1 MHKIIFQM
9 NKKVIW
15 ISVILVF
22 VIATLITLKKTGVIG
37 ADKTVRV
44 AAEKVIRR
52 TIIET
57 VSASG
62 KVYPEDERKVSS
74 DVSGEVVEMYV
85 EEGDSV
91 RKGQVLAKVFAD
103 VLSSARDRA
112 ASVVN
117 QQQAQVENTTAGI
130 EAFEARYTL
139 ARQNYERQK
148 RLLDEKVISRA
159 EFEQSETQYLAAQA
173 DLKAAK
179 QAVRSTQASAQG
191 ARASLT
197 EADKNLSRTTIISP
211 MDGIVSLLAV
221 KKGERVAG
229 NSFSLGT
236 EILRVADMSKIEV
249 RVDVGE
255 NDIPKVKVGDS
266 AIVEVDAYNDR
277 RFKGVV
283 TKISSSSTSAQAV
296 AVAGATDVTNYKV
309 YIRLDPAS
317 YADLF
322 QGNGNRRL
330 PFRPGMSAS
339 ADIMTRKQDL
349 VIAVPIL
356 AITTR
361 DKYEK
366 TEEINKEE
374 VDKKKAA
381 GQEVSDQEKS
391 VDDLEEVVFIV
402 EANGKVKKIPVK
414 TGIQDNDY
422 IEILS
427 GISEGVQVVSAP
439 YNIISKTLKEGMEV
453 EVVDKEK
460 IYKSK

>member
-1 MHKIIFQM
+1 M

-15 ISVILVF
+15 ISVSLIV
-22 VIATLITLKKTGVIG
+22 VIAVLITLKKTGVIG
-37 ADKTVRV
+37 KDTSTRV
-44 AAEKVIRR
+44 AVEKAALR

-62 KVYPEDERKVSS
+62 KLYPEDERKVSS

-91 RKGQVLAKVFAD
+91 RRGQVLARVFAD

-112 ASVVN
+112 ASIVN
-117 QQQAQVENTTAGI
+117 QQEAQVQNTSAGI
-130 EAFEARYTL
+130 DAFEARFSL

-148 RLLDEKVISRA
+148 KLLNEKVISRA
-159 EFEQSETQYLAAQA
+159 EFEQAESQFLAAQA

-179 QAVRSTQASAQG
+179 QAVKSTQASAQG

-197 EADKNLSRTTIISP
+197 EANKNLSRTTIISP

-255 NDIPKVKVGDS
+255 NDIPKVKIGDS
-266 AIVEVDAYNDR
+266 AIVEVDAYNER

-283 TKISSSSTSAQAV
+283 TKISSSSTSAQTM
-296 AVAGATDVTNYKV
+296 AVAGTTDVTNYKV

-317 YADLF
+317 YQDLF
-322 QGNGNRRL
+322 ASNSAGKL

-339 ADIMTRKQDL
+339 ADIMTRKQENVL
-349 VIAVPIL
+349 SVPVL
-356 AITTR
+356 ALTTR
-361 DKYEK
+361 DKNEK
-366 TEEINKEE
+366 APNEKDKEE
-374 VDKKKAA
+374 KAKEDT
-381 GQEVSDQEKS
+381 EVNLEQM
-391 VDDLEEVVFIV
+391 EEVLFVV
-402 EANGKVKKIPVK
+402 ENGKVKKMTVK

-422 IEILS
+422 IEIVS
-427 GISEGVQVVSAP
+427 GIKAGAEVVSAP
-439 YNIISKTLKEGMEV
+439 YNTISKLLKEGMEV
-453 EVVDKEK
+453 EVVSKEK
-460 IYKSK
+460 IYSKD

>member
-1 MHKIIFQM
+1 M

-15 ISVILVF
+15 ISVILVM
-22 VIATLITLKKTGVIG
+22 VIATLIILKKTGVIG
-37 ADKTVRV
+37 KEEATRV
-44 AAEKVIRR
+44 AVEKIVRR

-74 DVSGEVVEMYV
+74 DVSGEVVDMYV

-91 RKGQVLAKVFAD
+91 RKGQILAKVFAD
-103 VLSSARDRA
+103 VLTSARDRA
-112 ASVVN
+112 ASIVN
-117 QQQAQVENTTAGI
+117 QQQAQVDNSSASI
-130 EAFEARYTL
+130 NAFEARFTQAKL
-139 ARQNYERQK
+139 NYDRQK
-148 RLLDEKVISRA
+148 KLLNEKVISPA
-159 EFEQSETQYLAAQA
+159 EFEQSEAQYLAAEA
-173 DLKAAK
+173 DLKASREAVKSTKAGVQSAK
-179 QAVRSTQASAQG
+179 
-191 ARASLT
+191 ASLT

-255 NDIPKVKVGDS
+255 NDIPKVKIGDS

-283 TKISSSSTSAQAV
+283 TKISSSSTSAQNIAV
-296 AVAGATDVTNYKV
+296 SGTTDVTNYKV
-309 YIRLDPAS
+309 YIRLDPNS
-317 YADLF
+317 YADLVS
-322 QGNGNRRL
+322 GNGFRRL

-339 ADIMTRKQDL
+339 ADIMTRKQEQ

-361 DKYEK
+361 DKYETAENSGNGNENSK
-366 TEEINKEE
+366 
-374 VDKKKAA
+374 DKKKE
-381 GQEVSDQEKS
+381 GEDEQTKEEEPLSEN
-391 VDDLEEVVFIV
+391 LEEVIFIV
-402 EANGKVKKIPVK
+402 DSTGKVKKVPVK

-427 GISEGVQVVSAP
+427 GVSEGMQVVSAP
-439 YNIISKTLKEGMEV
+439 YNTISKKLKDGAEV
-453 EVVDKEK
+453 KVVSKED
-460 IYKSK
+460 IYKTK

>member
-1 MHKIIFQM
+1 MLKILFQM

-15 ISVILVF
+15 LSVILVI
-22 VIATLITLKKTGVIG
+22 VIATLITLKKSGVIG
-37 ADKTVRV
+37 KDDAVLV
-44 AAEKVIRR
+44 AVEKASLR

-91 RKGQVLAKVFAD
+91 RKGQVLARVFAD

-112 ASVVN
+112 ASIVN
-117 QQQAQVENTTAGI
+117 QQEAQIENNTASI
-130 EAFEARYTL
+130 EAFEARFSQAKL
-139 ARQNYERQK
+139 NYDRQK
-148 RLLDEKVISRA
+148 KLLNEKVISRA
-159 EFEQSETQYLAAQA
+159 EFEQAEVQFLAAQA
-173 DLKAAK
+173 DLRAARQTVK
-179 QAVRSTQASAQG
+179 GTQASAQG

-197 EADKNLSRTTIISP
+197 EADKNLSRATIISP

-255 NDIPKVKVGDS
+255 NDIPKVKIGDS

-283 TKISSSSTSAQAV
+283 TKISSSSTSAQAM
-296 AVAGATDVTNYKV
+296 AVSGTTDVTNYKV

-317 YADLF
+317 YQDLVS
-322 QGNGNRRL
+322 GNGSRRL

-339 ADIMTRKQDL
+339 ADIMTRRQENIL
-349 VIAVPIL
+349 SVPVL
-356 AITTR
+356 ALTTR
-361 DKYEK
+361 DKNEK
-366 TEEINKEE
+366 AESEKEE
-374 VDKKKAA
+374 KPAEEKEA
-381 GQEVSDQEKS
+381 EVNM
-391 VDDLEEVVFIV
+391 DDLEEVLFVV
-402 EANGKVKKIPVK
+402 ENGKARKIPVK

-422 IEILS
+422 IEISS
-427 GISEGVQVVSAP
+427 GIKAGATVVSAP
-439 YNIISKTLKEGMEV
+439 YNTISKILKDGMEV
-453 EVVDKEK
+453 EIVSKEK
-460 IYKSK
+460 IYSKK